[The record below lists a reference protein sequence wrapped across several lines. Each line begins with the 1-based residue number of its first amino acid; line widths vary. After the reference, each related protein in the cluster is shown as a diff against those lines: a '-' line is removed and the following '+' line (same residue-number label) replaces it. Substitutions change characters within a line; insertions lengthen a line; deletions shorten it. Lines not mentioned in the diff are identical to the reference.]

1 VIDECHRGSAA
12 EAAHYKVR
20 IVTEQDRFRSG
31 PLKYQH
37 ISGVQVVAA
46 VIIGRR
52 SVLDYLL
59 SPFSLH
65 LGEALLEH

>member
-31 PLKYQH
+31 PLKYQL

-65 LGEALLEH
+65 LGEALREH